1 MLFLPFIPGNSNTSS
16 YLHCSSPC
24 TAIIQEKCNAS
35 ENALNQ
41 VKHIKKKDQ
50 CAKRKLPY
58 SPKGKGKNNNQQKKN
73 TKGKNKSPKKQ
84 PPQKKT
90 IERELTLEQEG
101 KYVALDC
108 EFVGVGP
115 GGYESALAR
124 VSLVDYN
131 NAILLDTYVKVDEPV
146 TDYRTFVSGIKEE
159 HIIADTAMDYEKCV
173 KLVAKMLKGKI
184 LVGHALKN
192 DLDVLKLT
200 HPWHDTRDTAKYD
213 PFMKKAKKNAPSTM
227 PRPRKLKD
235 LALTKLNREIQK
247 VGESH
252 CSIEDAIAAL
262 DLYKKARSK
271 WEDVMDYKIGRTTE
285 IANYMSFD
293 ECIDLLEE

>member
-1 MLFLPFIPGNSNTSS
+1 V
-16 YLHCSSPC
+16 
-24 TAIIQEKCNAS
+24 
-35 ENALNQ
+35 NQ
-41 VKHIKKKDQ
+41 VKQIKNKDQ
-50 CAKRKLPY
+50 GSKRKLPN
-58 SPKGKGKNNNQQKKN
+58 SPNKGKGKNNKQHQNN
-73 TKGKNKSPKKQ
+73 TKGKNKNNKSPKKQ
-84 PPQKKT
+84 PAAPQKKT
-90 IERELTLEQEG
+90 IEHAELTLEQQG
-101 KYVALDC
+101 RYVALDC

-124 VSLVDYN
+124 VSIVDYN

-159 HIIADTAMDYEKCV
+159 HIIADTAMDSEKCV
-173 KLVAKMLKGKI
+173 TLVAKMLKCKI
-184 LVGHALKN
+184 LVGHGLKN
-192 DLDVLKLT
+192 DLGVMKLT
-200 HPWHDTRDTAKYD
+200 HPWQDTRDTAKYE
-213 PFMKKAKKNAPSTM
+213 PFMKKAKKNVFILSTM

-271 WEDVMDYKIGRTTE
+271 WEDVMDYKISRTTE
-285 IANYMSFD
+285 IVNDQSLIY
-293 ECIDLLEE
+293 